1 MFDTIFKKSQK
12 TVKMLYNW
20 VNGFARQG
28 RNITKIHWKLILKE
42 IPVRETSV
50 DVQYVESESSLEVT
64 IKRRQ

>member
-1 MFDTIFKKSQK
+1 
-12 TVKMLYNW
+12 